1 LTPQLIA
8 GNRDVMARKKKTA
21 EMKIRCEK
29 ELKEEI
35 SRLALKE
42 ERSLSAQVV
51 FLLKL
56 AIKNHYLGD

>member
-1 LTPQLIA
+1 
-8 GNRDVMARKKKTA
+8 MARKKKTA